1 MFAVIKTGGKQ
12 YKVSSG
18 DVVKVER
25 LEGEAGATLHLG
37 DILMLG
43 GENKMT
49 VGAPLLQDA
58 AVRATILEQARG
70 DKIIVFKKRRRQ
82 GYRRK
87 AGHRQDLTVLRI
99 EEVIASGA
107 SSLAKY
113 TAPKKSAVKQASDEK
128 ATKIAAAPQATKEEK
143 IASAKKQAAT
153 KDAPKE
159 TATVKA
165 KLSGDEKA
173 KKAPAKKETK
183 K

>member
-18 DVVKVER
+18 DIVKVER
-25 LEGEAGATLHLG
+25 LEGEAGATLHLS

-43 GENKMT
+43 GESKMT
-49 VGAPLLQDA
+49 VGAPIVQDA

-107 SSLAKY
+107 GSLPTY
-113 TAPKKSAVKQASDEK
+113 TAPKESSAK
-128 ATKIAAAPQATKEEK
+128 AQVAVAEGKE
-143 IASAKKQAAT
+143 IPAKKQ
-153 KDAPKE
+153 PKAE
-159 TATVKA
+159 PKATVKA
-165 KLSGDEKA
+165 KSTGGEKA
-173 KKAPAKKETK
+173 KKAPAKKETEK
-183 K
+183 

>member
-37 DILMLG
+37 DVLMLG
-43 GENKMT
+43 GDNKMT
-49 VGAPLLQDA
+49 VGAPFLQDA
-58 AVRATILEQARG
+58 AVRATILEQGRG

-99 EEVIASGA
+99 EEVIASGG
-107 SSLAKY
+107 SGLPKLI
-113 TAPKKSAVKQASDEK
+113 APKKSASTPKTVEEKPAKVAS
-128 ATKIAAAPQATKEEK
+128 APKVAKEETVSSQK
-143 IASAKKQAAT
+143 TVETKSAVKKTVNEKPAAS
-153 KDAPKE
+153 
-159 TATVKA
+159 
-165 KLSGDEKA
+165 EKA
-173 KKAPAKKETK
+173 KKPAAKKETK

>member
-12 YKVSSG
+12 YKVSNG

-25 LEGEAGATLHLG
+25 LEGEAGATLHLS

-43 GENKMT
+43 EESKMT
-49 VGAPLLQDA
+49 VGAPVVQDA
-58 AVRATILEQARG
+58 AVRATILEQARA

-107 SSLAKY
+107 GSLPKY
-113 TAPKKSAVKQASDEK
+113 TAPKDTAVKAPSSDEK
-128 ATKIAAAPQATKEEK
+128 TPKAEAAPKVAAKEKPAGEEK
-143 IASAKKQAAT
+143 
-153 KDAPKE
+153 
-159 TATVKA
+159 V
-165 KLSGDEKA
+165 
-173 KKAPAKKETK
+173 KKASVKKETK

>member
-25 LEGEAGATLHLG
+25 LEGEAGATLHLN

-43 GENKMT
+43 GESKMT
-49 VGAPLLQDA
+49 VGAPIVQDA
-58 AVRATILEQARG
+58 AVRATILEQARA

-107 SSLAKY
+107 GSLAAY
-113 TAPKKSAVKQASDEK
+113 TAPQEN
-128 ATKIAAAPQATKEEK
+128 
-143 IASAKKQAAT
+143 SAKAGAEG
-153 KDAPKE
+153 KDTTAKKPVKAEPK
-159 TATVKA
+159 ATVKA
-165 KLSGDEKA
+165 KSAGEEKA
-173 KKAPAKKETK
+173 KKAPAKKETEK
-183 K
+183 

>member
-12 YKVSSG
+12 YKVSNG

-25 LEGEAGATLHLG
+25 LEGEAGATLHLS

-43 GENKMT
+43 EESKMT
-49 VGAPLLQDA
+49 VGAPVVQDA
-58 AVRATILEQARG
+58 AVRATILEQARA

-107 SSLAKY
+107 GSLPKY
-113 TAPKKSAVKQASDEK
+113 TAPKGNAVKSPSSDEK
-128 ATKIAAAPQATKEEK
+128 APKVDAAPKATAKAKPAGEEK
-143 IASAKKQAAT
+143 
-153 KDAPKE
+153 
-159 TATVKA
+159 V
-165 KLSGDEKA
+165 
-173 KKAPAKKETK
+173 KKASVKKETK

>member
-25 LEGEAGATLHLG
+25 LEGEAGATLHLS

-43 GENKMT
+43 EESKMT
-49 VGAPLLQDA
+49 VGAPAVQDA

-107 SSLAKY
+107 NSLPKY
-113 TAPKKSAVKQASDEK
+113 TAPTKAAEK
-128 ATKIAAAPQATKEEK
+128 TTKVTKEEVV
-143 IASAKKQAAT
+143 APAKKQAEA
-153 KDAPKE
+153 KAEPKE
-159 TATVKA
+159 TVKA
-165 KLSGDEKA
+165 KPAGEEKV

>member
-18 DVVKVER
+18 DIVKVER
-25 LEGEAGATLHLG
+25 LEGDAGSILHLN
-37 DILMLG
+37 DVLMLG
-43 GENKMT
+43 GDNTVT
-49 VGAPLLQDA
+49 VGAPFVQDA

-99 EEVIASGA
+99 EEVLASGGK
-107 SSLAKY
+107 SLPKQA
-113 TAPKKSAVKQASDEK
+113 APKKVATKIEVSDEK
-128 ATKIAAAPQATKEEK
+128 SAPTKQSVE
-143 IASAKKQAAT
+143 AK
-153 KDAPKE
+153 
-159 TATVKA
+159 TVKTKA
-165 KLSGDEKA
+165 SSEEKA

-183 K
+183 N

>member
-25 LEGEAGATLHLG
+25 LEGEAGAILHLS
-37 DILMLG
+37 DVLMLSD
-43 GENKMT
+43 ENKMT
-49 VGAPLLQDA
+49 VGAPLVQDA
-58 AVRATILEQARG
+58 AVRATILEQTRG
-70 DKIIVFKKRRRQ
+70 DKIIIFKKRRRQ

-99 EEVIASGA
+99 EEVIASGG
-107 SSLAKY
+107 SLLPQHTAAK
-113 TAPKKSAVKQASDEK
+113 KVDVKPQASDEK
-128 ATKIAAAPQATKEEK
+128 ATKVAVTPKTASEEK
-143 IASAKKQAAT
+143 VVLAKKQVET
-153 KDAPKE
+153 KAAPKE
-159 TATVKA
+159 TAKA
-165 KLSGDEKA
+165 KPASEEKA

>member
-12 YKVSSG
+12 YKVSNG

-25 LEGEAGATLHLG
+25 LEGEAGATLHLS

-43 GENKMT
+43 EENKMT
-49 VGAPLLQDA
+49 VGAPAVQDA

-107 SSLAKY
+107 STLPEY
-113 TAPKKSAVKQASDEK
+113 TAPKKAAVKQGDEK
-128 ATKIAAAPQATKEEK
+128 ATKGAVTLKAAKEEK
-143 IASAKKQAAT
+143 VAPVKKQAEAKDAT
-153 KDAPKE
+153 KATAKE
-159 TATVKA
+159 KHA
-165 KLSGDEKA
+165 GEEKA